1 MKYSFPWITLVV
13 SVSVLLSCS
22 QSSKKIVEPT
32 AEEQEI
38 IIAKGEAIAVAL
50 VQSLKSEV
58 KQAIESKGVEEAIA
72 VCNLEAIP
80 LTNQIEELSGRDIS
94 IKRTSFRF
102 RNPENEPDEIETLAL
117 SYFEMLYAQGKE
129 IPQAYTHKVM
139 MGTDTLYY
147 YYKPMKMEALC
158 LLCHGGEET
167 IAQGVKGI
175 LSTLYPDDRATGY
188 QEGDF
193 RGLIRVKFPH
203 I

>member
-1 MKYSFPWITLVV
+1 MNHSLTLTSVVITASILF
-13 SVSVLLSCS
+13 SCS
-22 QSSKKIVEPT
+22 QPSQKIVEPT
-32 AEEQEI
+32 VAEQEI

-58 KQAIESKGVEEAIA
+58 KQAIESQGVEEAIA

-80 LTNQIEELSGRDIS
+80 LTHQIEELSGRDIS

-117 SYFEMLYAQGKE
+117 SYFEMLHTQGKD
-129 IPQAYTHKVM
+129 IPQAYTQKVV
-139 MGTDTLYY
+139 MGTDTLFY

-167 IAQGVKGI
+167 IAPGVKRI

-188 QEGDF
+188 REGDF
-193 RGLIRVKFPH
+193 RGLIRVKLTH

>member
-32 AEEQEI
+32 AGEQEI

-58 KQAIESKGVEEAIA
+58 KQAIESQGVEEAIA

-129 IPQAYTHKVM
+129 IPQAYTQKVM
-139 MGTDTLYY
+139 IGTDTLYY

-158 LLCHGGEET
+158 LLCHGGEQA

-188 QEGDF
+188 REGDF